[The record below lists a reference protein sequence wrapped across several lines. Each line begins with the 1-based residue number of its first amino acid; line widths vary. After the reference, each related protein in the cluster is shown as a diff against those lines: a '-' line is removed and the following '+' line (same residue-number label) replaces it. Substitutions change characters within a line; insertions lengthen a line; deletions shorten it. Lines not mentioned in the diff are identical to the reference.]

1 MNTAST
7 NRALSQVATWVEG
20 RGIKLSSEQREQ
32 LNAFMSTLLLWN
44 RKISLMSQTDPET
57 IAWKHFAD
65 CLFAARACLPDDK
78 IVDLGSGAGFPGLV
92 MAIVHPEAEVCMIES
107 RDRKAS
113 FLKEAVRNSG
123 VKNARVLWSRI
134 ELAAKNIPQWATF
147 AVSRALGEI
156 DDLQKLAEPLLAPGG
171 RLMAMK
177 TERFVR
183 ELRGVESSDFDIPD
197 VVEYN
202 VPNCGQRFL
211 VTFKLAE

>member
-32 LNAFMSTLLLWN
+32 LNAFMSTLLMWN

-92 MAIVHPEAEVCMIES
+92 MAIVGGALMPPLQGMI
-107 RDRKAS
+107 
-113 FLKEAVRNSG
+113 
-123 VKNARVLWSRI
+123 
-134 ELAAKNIPQWATF
+134 
-147 AVSRALGEI
+147 
-156 DDLQKLAEPLLAPGG
+156 
-171 RLMAMK
+171 
-177 TERFVR
+177 
-183 ELRGVESSDFDIPD
+183 
-197 VVEYN
+197 Y
-202 VPNCGQRFL
+202 
-211 VTFKLAE
+211 

>member
-1 MNTAST
+1 MSSLST
-7 NRALSQVATWVEG
+7 NKALGQVATWAET
-20 RGIKLSSEQREQ
+20 RGIKLSNEQREQ
-32 LNAFMSTLLLWN
+32 LNAFMATLLLWN

-65 CLFAARACLPDDK
+65 CLFAARSCLPDDK
-78 IVDLGSGAGFPGLV
+78 VVDLGSGAGFPGLI
-92 MAIVHPEAEVCMIES
+92 MAIAHPSAEVCLIES

-123 VKNARVLWSRI
+123 AKNAHVLWSRI
-134 ELAAKNIPQWATF
+134 ELASKNLPEWATL

-156 DDLQKLAEPLLAPGG
+156 DALQKLAEPLLAPGG

-183 ELRGVESSDFDIPD
+183 ELRGVESGAFGIPE

>member
-1 MNTAST
+1 MSSAST
-7 NRALSQVATWVEG
+7 NKALAQVATWAES
-20 RGIKLSSEQREQ
+20 RGIKLTVRQRDQ
-32 LNAFMSTLLLWN
+32 LNSFMETLMLWN

-65 CLFAARACLPDDK
+65 CLFAARACLPGDK

-92 MAIVHPEAEVCMIES
+92 MAIACPDTEVCLIES

-113 FLKEAVRNSG
+113 FLKEAVRNAEVG
-123 VKNARVLWSRI
+123 NAHVLWSRI
-134 ELAAKNIPQWATF
+134 ENASKNIPEWATL

-183 ELRGVESSDFDIPD
+183 ELRGVEASTFGIPQ
-197 VVEYN
+197 VTEYS

-211 VTFKLAE
+211 VIFPLT